1 MALTWACLLRWVAL
15 ALSSSGSSGSS
26 SSSSASDQWD
36 PTSLQALETTLCSV
50 ERVPASEL
58 SPERFQAEYRG
69 RKPVVIQGLTDG
81 DGSHHDA
88 RWPAH
93 DRWQKAALLRAYG
106 DRSVAVRE
114 DSEEDRQR
122 QANGHGGSKRI
133 PLSEY
138 IAQTFDRPSSS
149 SATSS
154 SSSARSLPPDAPL
167 SKLGDVTYQFDRQFL
182 KASAQVGAQH
192 GMTGTAPPPPP
203 SPPPPS
209 PLLCLLERGA
219 QKSSR
224 LDAAVRCGMLCCGVL
239 CCAVLHVLYC
249 LTCTP

>member
-1 MALTWACLLRWVAL
+1 MVLTWACLLSWVVL
-15 ALSSSGSSGSS
+15 ALSSSSSS

-58 SPERFQAEYRG
+58 SPERFRAEYRG

-138 IAQTFDRPSSS
+138 IAQTFDRSSSSS
-149 SATSS
+149 SASSSSS

-182 KASAQVGAQH
+182 KASAQVGIHH
-192 GMTGTAPPPPP
+192 GMTGGYPRAATA
-203 SPPPPS
+203 
-209 PLLCLLERGA
+209 
-219 QKSSR
+219 
-224 LDAAVRCGMLCCGVL
+224 AAAAL
-239 CCAVLHVLYC
+239 A
-249 LTCTP
+249 